1 MSSINIFIP
10 RILSTISKKNIKDTF
25 KNMSIGDVTYID
37 MRKRIN
43 ESRTL
48 YSFAFLKIE
57 LMDTPKSTEISDKI
71 NINGSAQL
79 YYDDEHYWELKHYI
93 PHEDRCHSRY
103 LEIDE
108 LCRLLTKIPTSF
120 SESERKMINH
130 EFDELQ
136 RETDGLLEISNAIHE
151 KTKIVP
157 KYYSLF

>member
-1 MSSINIFIP
+1 MNIFIP
-10 RILSTISKKNIKDTF
+10 RILSNVSKKHIKDTF
-25 KNMSIGDVTYID
+25 KKMNIGNVTYID
-37 MRKRIN
+37 MRKRLN

-48 YSFAFLKIE
+48 YSFAFLSIE
-57 LMDTPKSTEISDKI
+57 LLDTPKSTEISDKI
-71 NINGSAQL
+71 NINGSTQL

-93 PHEDRCHSRY
+93 PHEDRSPTAY

-108 LCRLLTKIPTSF
+108 LCRLLTMVPSSF
-120 SESERKMINH
+120 SESDRNTIND

-136 RETDGLLEISNAIHE
+136 QETTGLLEISNAIHE

>member
-71 NINGSAQL
+71 NINGS
-79 YYDDEHYWELKHYI
+79 I
-93 PHEDRCHSRY
+93 
-103 LEIDE
+103 
-108 LCRLLTKIPTSF
+108 
-120 SESERKMINH
+120 
-130 EFDELQ
+130 
-136 RETDGLLEISNAIHE
+136 
-151 KTKIVP
+151 
-157 KYYSLF
+157 

>member
-1 MSSINIFIP
+1 MNIFIP
-10 RILSTISKKNIKDTF
+10 RILSNISKKHIKDTF
-25 KNMSIGDVTYID
+25 KQMNIGNVTYID
-37 MRKRIN
+37 MRKRLN
-43 ESRTL
+43 ESRSH
-48 YSFAFLKIE
+48 YSFAFLNIE
-57 LMDTPKSTEISDKI
+57 LLNTPKSNEISDKI

-93 PHEDRCHSRY
+93 PHDERCPTPY

-108 LCRLLTKIPTSF
+108 LCKLLTKVPTSF
-120 SESERKMINH
+120 SESERKMIND

-136 RETDGLLEISNAIHE
+136 RETDCLLEISNAIHE

>member
-79 YYDDEHYWELKHYI
+79 YYDDEHYWKLKHYI
-93 PHEDRCHSRY
+93 PHEDRSPTAY

-108 LCRLLTKIPTSF
+108 LCRLLTKVPSSF
-120 SESERKMINH
+120 SESDRNTIND

-136 RETDGLLEISNAIHE
+136 QETSGLLEISNAIHE
-151 KTKIVP
+151 KPKIVP